1 MNRPAALLEAWRH
14 ASPEASRTLVVP
26 DGCRDLI
33 AIEAPGQPA
42 RWLVSPLANS
52 GYTVESVAGAIYTG
66 YRLRP
71 GVRIDDDALLRL
83 ARAGDPADIQRAYAL
98 LGALAHMDTGT
109 SEALDALAAAPNVTS
124 AARTLGLSERSLE
137 RLLLSGTGRTPVYWK
152 RLARLRRS
160 AQALSSDAPLAE
172 LAVDHGF
179 SDQAHMTREFRRWL
193 GTTPA
198 RAQASASWRFL
209 LAQSGYGDPV
219 IGVQSSTRN
228 PSRSDT

>member
-1 MNRPAALLEAWRH
+1 MRQPTALLEAWRH
-14 ASPEASRTLVVP
+14 TSPAVSSTLVVP

-33 AIEAPGQPA
+33 AIEIPGQPA
-42 RWLVSPLANS
+42 RWLVSPLADS
-52 GYTVESVAGAIYTG
+52 GYTVESVAGATYTG

-71 GVRIDDDALLRL
+71 GVRIDEDAMLRL
-83 ARAGDPADIQRAYAL
+83 ARAGDPADVQRAHAL
-98 LGALAHMDTGT
+98 IEALAQVDSATTEALGALAT
-109 SEALDALAAAPNVTS
+109 LPNVSS
-124 AARTLGLSERSLE
+124 AARALGVSERSLE
-137 RLLLSGTGRTPVYWK
+137 RLLRHGTGRTPVYWK

-160 AQALSSDAPLAE
+160 AQSLSPEVPLAE

-179 SDQAHMTREFRRWL
+179 SDQAHMTREFRQWL

-198 RAQASASWRFL
+198 RVQTCASWRLL

>member
-1 MNRPAALLEAWRH
+1 MNRPAALREAGRH
-14 ASPEASRTLVVP
+14 ASPEASRTLGVP

-52 GYTVESVAGAIYTG
+52 GYTVESAAGAIYTG
-66 YRLRP
+66 YLLRP
-71 GVRIDDDALLRL
+71 GVRSV
-83 ARAGDPADIQRAYAL
+83 G
-98 LGALAHMDTGT
+98 
-109 SEALDALAAAPNVTS
+109 
-124 AARTLGLSERSLE
+124 
-137 RLLLSGTGRTPVYWK
+137 RLLLSGSGRTPVYWK

>member
-1 MNRPAALLEAWRH
+1 MKRPAALLEAWRH
-14 ASPEASRTLVVP
+14 ASPTASRTLVVP

-33 AIEAPGQPA
+33 AIEAPGRPA
-42 RWLVSPLANS
+42 QWLVSPLADH

-71 GVRIDDDALLRL
+71 GVHIDENAMLRL
-83 ARAGDPADIQRAYAL
+83 ARAGDPADAPRANAL
-98 LGALAHMDTGT
+98 IEALAHMDTGM
-109 SEALDALAAAPNVTS
+109 SEALDALAATPNVTS
-124 AARTLGLSERSLE
+124 AARALGVSERSLE
-137 RLLLSGTGRTPVYWK
+137 RLLRGGTGRTPVYWK
-152 RLARLRRS
+152 RLARLRRV
-160 AQALSSDAPLAE
+160 ARALSSEVPLAE

-179 SDQAHMTREFRRWL
+179 ADQAHMTREFRRWL
-193 GTTPA
+193 GTTPT
-198 RAQASASWRFL
+198 RVQASASWRLL